1 MASVSLAM
9 DHIIQKTYR
18 SFPHLLAFHTVAQA
32 ETFSISPP
40 YRCLANGLDVS
51 LYQFRAD
58 PSPCLAWVGRIAPE
72 KA

>member
-9 DHIIQKTYR
+9 DHIIQKTYG

-40 YRCLANGLDVS
+40 YRCLANGLDYLCISFGPIPPPV
-51 LYQFRAD
+51 
-58 PSPCLAWVGRIAPE
+58 
-72 KA
+72 